1 MGAQPAVLVVDDF
14 ADQRAIC
21 KLALESNGYLVKV
34 AEGGEAALESLRAG
48 DPVDV
53 VLADIMM
60 PGVSGLDLA
69 RRVREE
75 YPDLSIVLMTAY
87 PDVLQDAL
95 EEGFLPLVKPFTAA
109 QLRETVFDALALRRS
124 DGKGGT
130 AD

>member
-34 AEGGEAALESLRAG
+34 VDGGEAALESLRAG